1 MKHSHGHFALRA
13 AARLTIAAIAASSFS
28 INAEESLDSITVTAN
43 RMPSENVLAATTVI
57 TRSDIERLQITDLP
71 TLLSRQ
77 PGVDIATSGG
87 IGKQSSI
94 FMRGTNS
101 SHVLVLV
108 DGVKWYSATAGSP
121 AIQDFP
127 VEQIE
132 RVEIVRGPR
141 SGLYGAE
148 AIGGVIQIFTRK
160 GQQGVTPYAKVS
172 YGSHDSKQVSAGVSG
187 GNEQTSYNLS
197 FNHQSTDGI
206 SSIKLN
212 NPDKDSYRNNSASLN
227 LDHNFSDTFN
237 VGINYLRA
245 EGFND
250 YDSGFDSI
258 GRYKEE
264 SVQQVIGFKSQLD
277 INDLWQLNVNISES
291 RDQRDDFTYGATNT
305 RHRFASVSNL
315 LELNDNH
322 VVNIG
327 LDYSVDDVDGDT
339 TYNEDSRDNKAAF
352 LSWNGKANK
361 HNWLLSARHDDNE
374 AYGTHNTGTAEWG
387 YLLQE
392 GLKFVASAGTGFK
405 SPTFNDLYHPFGSNP
420 DLKHEE
426 SKSFGLGL
434 MGSVENINW
443 ELHAY
448 QTKIDDL
455 IVANAPFYIPENV
468 DKAKIKGIEFEV
480 STVVASLDIA
490 ANVSFLKP
498 EDETTGNILAR
509 RAQRLANL
517 HADKQWG
524 AWSTGAS
531 WKLRGH
537 SFDDAANTTRLGGYG
552 LVDIRAGYQLDR
564 DWQLQASVSNLFDK
578 EYQTVNNYNSL
589 DRTAM
594 LTISYKP

>member
-57 TRSDIERLQITDLP
+57 TRADIDRLQITDLP

-339 TYNEDSRDNKAAF
+339 IYNEDSRDNKAAF